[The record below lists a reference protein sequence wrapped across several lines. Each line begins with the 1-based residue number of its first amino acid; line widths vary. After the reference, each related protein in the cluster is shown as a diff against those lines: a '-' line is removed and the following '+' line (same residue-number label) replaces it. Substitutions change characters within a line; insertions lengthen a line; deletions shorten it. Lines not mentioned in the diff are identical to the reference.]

1 MQKTERIFALKISTI
16 IATRMLALFLIFPV
30 FSVYA
35 EQYVDQTPYLIG
47 LAIGIYGLTQ
57 AIFQIPFGYMS
68 DQVGRKPLIY
78 LGILLFLLGSV
89 IAALSE
95 NIFTVIIGR
104 ALQGGGAISAVLMSF
119 LADYVRPEQRSKAN
133 AFVGAQIGLAFML
146 SLVLGPV
153 IASTYGISGLFWFI
167 GGLSILALVIAS
179 QLPQVSTKAQY
190 SLTFSNFNK
199 ILTPTLIRLDLSVF
213 VIHLILTCSFLV
225 LPLLLVENNIFD
237 KSLHGNWK
245 MYLPVMILSFIGM
258 LPLIISAEKFQKHK
272 LVLLITILILI
283 TSQFLF
289 YTLDLTF
296 ISFMLFLTLFFIAF
310 NGIEAM
316 LPSLLSRTADPDKRG
331 LAMGVFSTSQFFG
344 SFIGGVFG
352 GWIYHKYG
360 INSVFL
366 FTISIAIVWLI
377 FMSNVNLNF
386 IKGNN

>member
-1 MQKTERIFALKISTI
+1 
-16 IATRMLALFLIFPV
+16 
-30 FSVYA
+30 
-35 EQYVDQTPYLIG
+35 
-47 LAIGIYGLTQ
+47 
-57 AIFQIPFGYMS
+57 MS

-146 SLVLGPV
+146 SLILGPV

-167 GGLSILALVIAS
+167 GGLSLLALVIAT

-190 SLTFSNFNK
+190 SLTFSNFKK

-213 VIHLILTCSFLV
+213 VIHLILTCSFIV

-258 LPLIISAEKFQKHK
+258 LPLIISAEKFKKHK
-272 LVLLITILILI
+272 LVLILTILILI
-283 TSQFLF
+283 TSQLLF

-296 ISFMLFLTLFFIAF
+296 TSFMLFLTLFFVAF

-366 FTISIAIVWLI
+366 FTISIAIIWLV
-377 FMSNVNLNF
+377 FMSNLNLNF
-386 IKGNN
+386 IKESK